1 MFEKVGKWE
10 SWKESKDIS
19 PPPQS
24 VQYLLGGKNIILER
38 GGGRE
43 EYDFLG
49 KYIPLNYNVPFDLN
63 LIVKE

>member
-1 MFEKVGKWE
+1 LRKWE
-10 SWKESKDIS
+10 RIKRYIS
-19 PPPQS
+19 PQS